1 MKCTTM
7 ILILIKWSKRNSL
20 WKVFLFCRT
29 FMKITVT
36 QSLLTD
42 ENSISLSSILSWIRQ
57 CLMFI
62 LRTIVRLISN
72 EILEFHSEFWS
83 KSVWQSTNQYVNSSN
98 TDGLNPLYYRVC
110 LMTSATDIIFTVYSQ
125 NFRNFIISNTKES
138 KEVYNNIRPKSSI
151 NQLTLSKIVY
161 FVWKQPN

>member
-1 MKCTTM
+1 MLSKCTTM

-20 WKVFLFCRT
+20 WEVFLFCRT

-57 CLMFI
+57 FLMFI

-110 LMTSATDIIFTVYSQ
+110 LMTSATDKIFTVYSQ
-125 NFRNFIISNTKES
+125 NFRKKLNYLKYKRIKGSLQQYKTKVFHQS
-138 KEVYNNIRPKSSI
+138 VNA
-151 NQLTLSKIVY
+151 L
-161 FVWKQPN
+161 